1 MDETEQR
8 VKLQQTLKETTDFKL
23 DTLRKNLE
31 EDIKSNRT
39 ETRVLI
45 SLSKKNIKSF
55 AVKKLF

>member
-39 ETRVLI
+39 ETRV
-45 SLSKKNIKSF
+45 
-55 AVKKLF
+55 